1 MSETLLHTLR
11 PILDLIPGVKKPK
24 SEIRFKDKVLWTS
37 ITLFIYLI
45 CSQIPLYG
53 VYKTSEADPLY
64 WMRVILASNKGTLME
79 LGISPLITSNM
90 IIEMVANAKLITYDP
105 SIPNDRRLLMALEK
119 LLSIIVS
126 FGTAFVY
133 VFAGMYGKVEEI
145 GTLKA
150 FFIVV

>member
-1 MSETLLHTLR
+1 
-11 PILDLIPGVKKPK
+11 
-24 SEIRFKDKVLWTS
+24 
-37 ITLFIYLI
+37 
-45 CSQIPLYG
+45 
-53 VYKTSEADPLY
+53 
-64 WMRVILASNKGTLME
+64 ME

-90 IIEMVANAKLITYDP
+90 IIEVVANAKLITYDP
-105 SIPNDRRLLMALEK
+105 SVPNDRRLLGALEK

-150 FFIVV
+150 FFIVIQFVKVWVLIFEFI